1 MNDPFQPSP
10 KILSLQNVL
19 CLVTVMDFE
28 LVELLCIF
36 LQCIFLTDRILY
48 LSLVELSQ
56 NDLDRRTH
64 RNLP

>member
-1 MNDPFQPSP
+1 MNDPFQVSP

>member
-1 MNDPFQPSP
+1 MNDPFQASP

-36 LQCIFLTDRILY
+36 LQFIFLTDRILY